1 MNILAKPIE
10 SFSLYP
16 QVFLINMLVS
26 FGHLSADLQSKQGT
40 ANVRLY
46 DDLSAGMD
54 FDYVLKLIQEY
65 PTR

>member
-1 MNILAKPIE
+1 
-10 SFSLYP
+10 
-16 QVFLINMLVS
+16 MLVS

-40 ANVRLY
+40 ENVRLY

-65 PTR
+65 PTRWTNVSQVSQW